1 MAVSAQ
7 SSRFA
12 AILTAI
18 AERLRDSLELDSLRV
33 RVVKSGGYDVPATG
47 EAHYRVRPLRGVYF
61 SEAGA
66 GRYGMTATRTV
77 AIDVWTRN
85 SIDEYGADEIA
96 LTEEDNGHYD
106 AEEAAADKLALWSP
120 LSNAETPV
128 PLTTEPLHPIAV
140 ERDADA
146 PEPERSRG
154 YLVSSLYFEVKY
166 VAPFTI

>member
-7 SSRFA
+7 SSPFGD
-12 AILTAI
+12 ILLSI
-18 AERLRDSLELDSLRV
+18 AERLRSELELDSMRV
-33 RVVKSGGYDVPATG
+33 RVVKSGGYAEPATG
-47 EAHYRVRPLRGVYF
+47 ESHYRVRPLRGVYF
-61 SEAGA
+61 GDAGA

-85 SIDEYGADEIA
+85 SIDGYGEDEVA
-96 LTEEDNGHYD
+96 LTEEDRGHYA

-120 LSNAETPV
+120 LDTEGEVN
-128 PLTTEPLHPIAV
+128 LTTEPLHPTVV

-154 YLVSSLYFEVKY
+154 YLVSSIYFEVKY